1 MPALD
6 AKRHPLLHGL
16 ATASRWVG
24 TDEYPSCVEWADEH
38 ESWLQYLNGQ
48 GALDRYLPRL
58 KGLKEQRDE
67 AFAEIAVAYFL
78 GVKCGLSIV
87 EWEPPGEGGRVG
99 EFIVADPAGARIF
112 VEVKSPGWE
121 AEIAAD
127 EGRASP
133 RLLKPKYIPNPEARA
148 TAPWAAIRHA
158 VRKAYPKLSAS
169 MPTLLVANDDLMVSL
184 SDWGH
189 QAGDIALYTPKHAG
203 YKQGQGYLGEDG
215 PFANRNFER
224 LGGVGVFT
232 VDLPAE
238 GIRYRFE
245 LFENP
250 FALPAVAVPR
260 TFLPQYARH
269 TGAG

>member
-1 MPALD
+1 MPTID
-6 AKRHPLLHGL
+6 ATRHPLLHSL
-16 ATASRWVG
+16 AGMSRWRG
-24 TDEYPSCVEWADEH
+24 TDEFPSCTEWADEH
-38 ESWLQYLNGQ
+38 ESWLQFLKVR

-58 KGLKEQRDE
+58 RELKQQRDE
-67 AFAEIAVAYFL
+67 AFAEIAVAYFFDI
-78 GVKCGLSIV
+78 KCGLSILG
-87 EWEPPGEGGRVG
+87 WEPAGESGRLG
-99 EFIVADPAGARIF
+99 EFIIADSSSACIF

-127 EGRASP
+127 EGQSSP
-133 RLLKPKYIPNPEARA
+133 RLLQAKYVPDDDARA
-148 TAPWAAIRHA
+148 TGPWAAIRHA
-158 VRKAYPKLSAS
+158 VRKAYPKLMAS
-169 MPTLLVANDDLMVSL
+169 MPTLLVVNDDLMVSL

-203 YKQGQGYLGEDG
+203 YRQGQGYLGEDG

-232 VDLPAE
+232 VDLPSG

-250 FALPAVAVPR
+250 FALPSVAVPK
-260 TFLPQYARH
+260 TFFPQYARH